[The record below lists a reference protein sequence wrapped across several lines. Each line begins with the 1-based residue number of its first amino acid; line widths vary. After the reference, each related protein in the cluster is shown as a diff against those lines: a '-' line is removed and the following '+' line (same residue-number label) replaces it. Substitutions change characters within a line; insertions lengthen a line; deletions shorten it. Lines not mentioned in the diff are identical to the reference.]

1 MNALTLVL
9 KQNNGSEKLLNEQLK
24 KNWQFS
30 SAIERLDRD
39 P

>member
-24 KNWQFS
+24 KKL
-30 SAIERLDRD
+30 AIFICHRKVGS
-39 P
+39 